1 MLAAARATHGRP
13 DDVAS
18 REGRPRITRRRLVQ
32 GFGFAG
38 RQLQR
43 PLCPPSRRSAHH
55 RTHRKVWRRAPCRL
69 SSQDTVRGVASSH
82 THSPRRHAL
91 PAALGLIRLLPR
103 GSPQVAQPDGAA
115 AAMFCA
121 ISGNTPEHP
130 VVSKTGHLFEQSVI
144 EKYIESTGKCPV
156 TGEVLSADDLLPL
169 KVSSTVKPRPVAA
182 SSIPGMLTLFQNEW
196 DALMLETFTL
206 KQQLETARQELG
218 QALYQHDAACRVIAR
233 LIKERDDARQALAEA
248 RPSVGAVPAA
258 SAAPAAPAAG
268 AMEVDGASGMT
279 PVVVGRFEANAKGLS
294 KGRKKRQPPADQ
306 TTAEAIA
313 SFSALGSAKAHSKG
327 HTCVDVH
334 ASEPLAATGGAD
346 GHVSLYDCA
355 TGTAKATLKGH
366 TKKVHGVSLHPTK
379 PIVLSCSADKTAR
392 CWNTDGEQL
401 HVLSTHSGPVT
412 ACTLH
417 STGDYAVT
425 ASADKSW
432 ALHDL
437 ETGSS
442 VFVVGNGTA
451 GASRPARTSCGAT
464 RQRALPHMPAHA
476 RTAHCTRLAPRAT
489 RALASVRLLLRRL
502 PSGRPHPGHRN
513 GGRRADLGREVT
525 GHGGRARR
533 APGGNLLPGLF

>member
-1 MLAAARATHGRP
+1 
-13 DDVAS
+13 
-18 REGRPRITRRRLVQ
+18 
-32 GFGFAG
+32 
-38 RQLQR
+38 
-43 PLCPPSRRSAHH
+43 
-55 RTHRKVWRRAPCRL
+55 
-69 SSQDTVRGVASSH
+69 
-82 THSPRRHAL
+82 
-91 PAALGLIRLLPR
+91 
-103 GSPQVAQPDGAA
+103 
-115 AAMFCA
+115 MFCA

-156 TGEVLSADDLLPL
+156 TGEVLAADDLLPL

-248 RPSVGAVPAA
+248 RPTAVSAPAA

-268 AMEVDGASGMT
+268 PMEVDGASGMT
-279 PVVVGRFEANAKGLS
+279 PVVIGRFEATSKELS

-313 SFSALGSAKAHSKG
+313 SFSALGSLKAHSKG

-334 ASEPLAATGGAD
+334 ASQALAATGGAD
-346 GHVSLYDCA
+346 SLVTLYDCG
-355 TGTAKATLKGH
+355 TGTNKATLKGH
-366 TKKVHGVSLHPTK
+366 TKKVHGVRLHPTK

-392 CWNTDGEQL
+392 CWTTDGKQL

-425 ASADKSW
+425 ASSDKSW

-437 ETGSS
+437 ETGSP
-442 VFVVGNGTA
+442 VIVVGNGTA
-451 GASRPARTSCGAT
+451 GYSCAGFHPDGLILGTGTEAVVRIWDVKSQANVASFEGHQGAISCLAFSENGYYLATGAADATVKLWDLRKLKNFHTITPAAGGAIGGVQFDYSGQFLT
-464 RQRALPHMPAHA
+464 VGSNDVSVYESKGWS
-476 RTAHCTRLAPRAT
+476 TV
-489 RALASVRLLLRRL
+489 ASFTDHKAV
-502 PSGRPHPGHRN
+502 
-513 GGRRADLGREVT
+513 VT
-525 GHGGRARR
+525 GVGFGRSASLLVATAADGVVKHFGV
-533 APGGNLLPGLF
+533 AP

>member
-1 MLAAARATHGRP
+1 
-13 DDVAS
+13 
-18 REGRPRITRRRLVQ
+18 
-32 GFGFAG
+32 
-38 RQLQR
+38 
-43 PLCPPSRRSAHH
+43 
-55 RTHRKVWRRAPCRL
+55 
-69 SSQDTVRGVASSH
+69 
-82 THSPRRHAL
+82 
-91 PAALGLIRLLPR
+91 
-103 GSPQVAQPDGAA
+103 
-115 AAMFCA
+115 MFCA

-156 TGEVLSADDLLPL
+156 TGEALSPDDLLPL

-248 RPSVGAVPAA
+248 RPSAVSAPAA
-258 SAAPAAPAAG
+258 SAAPAAPAAA

-279 PVVVGRFEANAKGLS
+279 PAVISRFEANAKGLS

-306 TTAEAIA
+306 ATAEAIA
-313 SFSALGSAKAHSKG
+313 SFSALGSAQAHSKG
-327 HTCVDVH
+327 HTCVGVH

-355 TGTAKATLKGH
+355 TGSTTATLKGH
-366 TKKVHGVSLHPTK
+366 TKKVNGVSLHPTK

-401 HVLSTHSGPVT
+401 HVLSTHSGSVT

-425 ASADKSW
+425 ASTDKSW

-437 ETGSS
+437 ETGSP
-442 VFVVGNGTA
+442 VFVVGGGTA
-451 GASRPARTSCGAT
+451 GYSCAGFHPDGLILGTGTEATMRIWDVKSRAVVAALDSHQGAISCLAFSENGFYMATGAADATVKLWDLRKTKNFHTITPAAGGTISSVQFDYTGQFLTVGSNDVSVYESKGWSTVASFTDHKAA
-464 RQRALPHMPAHA
+464 
-476 RTAHCTRLAPRAT
+476 
-489 RALASVRLLLRRL
+489 
-502 PSGRPHPGHRN
+502 
-513 GGRRADLGREVT
+513 VT
-525 GHGGRARR
+525 GVGFGRSASLLVATAADGIVKHFGA
-533 APGGNLLPGLF
+533 AP

>member
-1 MLAAARATHGRP
+1 
-13 DDVAS
+13 
-18 REGRPRITRRRLVQ
+18 
-32 GFGFAG
+32 
-38 RQLQR
+38 
-43 PLCPPSRRSAHH
+43 
-55 RTHRKVWRRAPCRL
+55 
-69 SSQDTVRGVASSH
+69 
-82 THSPRRHAL
+82 
-91 PAALGLIRLLPR
+91 
-103 GSPQVAQPDGAA
+103 
-115 AAMFCA
+115 MFCA

-156 TGEVLSADDLLPL
+156 TGEALSPDDLLPL

-248 RPSVGAVPAA
+248 RPSAVSAPAA
-258 SAAPAAPAAG
+258 SAAPAAPAAA

-279 PVVVGRFEANAKGLS
+279 PAVISRFEANAKGLS

-306 TTAEAIA
+306 ATAEAIA
-313 SFSALGSAKAHSKG
+313 SFSALGSAQAHSKG
-327 HTCVDVH
+327 HTCVGVH

-355 TGTAKATLKGH
+355 TGSTTATLKGH
-366 TKKVHGVSLHPTK
+366 TKKVNGVSLHPTK

-401 HVLSTHSGPVT
+401 HVLSTHSGSVT

-425 ASADKSW
+425 ASTDKSW

-437 ETGSS
+437 ETGSP
-442 VFVVGNGTA
+442 VFAVGGGTA
-451 GASRPARTSCGAT
+451 GQPPRSHELRRDSPARPAPHARTRPHT
-464 RQRALPHMPAHA
+464 RAHA
-476 RTAHCTRLAPRAT
+476 RTARCTRALARRAT
-489 RALASVRLLLRRL
+489 RAPASVRLLLRRL
-502 PSGRPHPGHRN
+502 PSGRPHPGHRD
-513 GGRRADLGREVT
+513 GGNHADLGRQVT
-525 GHGGRARR
+525 GRGGGARF
-533 APGGNLLPGLF
+533 APGRNLLPGLL

>member
-1 MLAAARATHGRP
+1 
-13 DDVAS
+13 
-18 REGRPRITRRRLVQ
+18 
-32 GFGFAG
+32 
-38 RQLQR
+38 
-43 PLCPPSRRSAHH
+43 
-55 RTHRKVWRRAPCRL
+55 
-69 SSQDTVRGVASSH
+69 
-82 THSPRRHAL
+82 
-91 PAALGLIRLLPR
+91 
-103 GSPQVAQPDGAA
+103 
-115 AAMFCA
+115 MFCA

-156 TGEVLSADDLLPL
+156 TGEVLAADDLLPL

-248 RPSVGAVPAA
+248 RPSAGSVPAA
-258 SAAPAAPAAG
+258 SAAPAAPAVG

-279 PVVVGRFEANAKGLS
+279 PAVLGRFEANAKGLS
-294 KGRKKRQPPADQ
+294 KGRKKRQAPADQ
-306 TTAEAIA
+306 TTADAIA

-366 TKKVHGVSLHPTK
+366 TKKVYEVSLHPTK

-425 ASADKSW
+425 ASSDKSW

-437 ETGSS
+437 ETGSP

-464 RQRALPHMPAHA
+464 RQRALPHVPAHA
-476 RTAHCTRLAPRAT
+476 RTAHCTRALGPRAPRERLRVSGYSCAGFHPDGLILGTAT
-489 RALASVRLLLRRL
+489 EAVVRIWDVKSRDEVAALEGHQGAISCLAFSENGYYMASGAADGTVILWDLRKTKQFHAITPAAGGAIGGVQFDYSGQFLTVGSNDVR
-502 PSGRPHPGHRN
+502 
-513 GGRRADLGREVT
+513 
-525 GHGGRARR
+525 
-533 APGGNLLPGLF
+533 

>member
-1 MLAAARATHGRP
+1 
-13 DDVAS
+13 
-18 REGRPRITRRRLVQ
+18 
-32 GFGFAG
+32 
-38 RQLQR
+38 
-43 PLCPPSRRSAHH
+43 
-55 RTHRKVWRRAPCRL
+55 
-69 SSQDTVRGVASSH
+69 
-82 THSPRRHAL
+82 
-91 PAALGLIRLLPR
+91 
-103 GSPQVAQPDGAA
+103 
-115 AAMFCA
+115 MFCA

-144 EKYIESTGKCPV
+144 EKYIDSTGKCPV

-248 RPSVGAVPAA
+248 RPSAGAVPAA
-258 SAAPAAPAAG
+258 SAAPVAG

-366 TKKVHGVSLHPTK
+366 TKKVYEVSLHPTK

-392 CWNTDGEQL
+392 CWNTDGKQL

-451 GASRPARTSCGAT
+451 GYSCAGFHPDGLILGTGTEAVVRIWDVKSQAMVAALEGHQGAISCLAFSENGYYLATGAADATVKLWDLRKTKNFQTITPAAGGAIGGVQFDYSGQFLTVGSNDVSVYETKVWSTVASFTDHKAA
-464 RQRALPHMPAHA
+464 
-476 RTAHCTRLAPRAT
+476 
-489 RALASVRLLLRRL
+489 
-502 PSGRPHPGHRN
+502 
-513 GGRRADLGREVT
+513 VT
-525 GHGGRARR
+525 GVGFGRSASLLVATAADGIVKHFGV
-533 APGGNLLPGLF
+533 AP

>member
-1 MLAAARATHGRP
+1 M
-13 DDVAS
+13 
-18 REGRPRITRRRLVQ
+18 
-32 GFGFAG
+32 
-38 RQLQR
+38 
-43 PLCPPSRRSAHH
+43 
-55 RTHRKVWRRAPCRL
+55 
-69 SSQDTVRGVASSH
+69 
-82 THSPRRHAL
+82 
-91 PAALGLIRLLPR
+91 
-103 GSPQVAQPDGAA
+103 
-115 AAMFCA
+115 
-121 ISGNTPEHP
+121 
-130 VVSKTGHLFEQSVI
+130 VSKTGHLFEQSVI

-156 TGEVLSADDLLPL
+156 TGEELSADDLLSL

-248 RPSVGAVPAA
+248 RPSAVSVPAA
-258 SAAPAAPAAG
+258 SAAPAAG

-279 PVVVGRFEANAKGLS
+279 PVVIGRLEANAKGLS

-366 TKKVHGVSLHPTK
+366 TKKVHEVSLHPTK

-425 ASADKSW
+425 ASTDKSW

-451 GASRPARTSCGAT
+451 GYSCASFHPDGLILGTGTEAVVRIWDVKSRAEVAALEGHQGAISCLAFSENGYYMATGAADATVKLWDLRKTKNFHTITPAAGGAIGGVQFDYSGQFLT
-464 RQRALPHMPAHA
+464 VGSNDVSVYE
-476 RTAHCTRLAPRAT
+476 TKGWSTV
-489 RALASVRLLLRRL
+489 ASFTD
-502 PSGRPHPGHRN
+502 HK
-513 GGRRADLGREVT
+513 AAVT
-525 GHGGRARR
+525 GVGFGRSASLLVATAADGIVKHFGV
-533 APGGNLLPGLF
+533 AP

>member
-1 MLAAARATHGRP
+1 
-13 DDVAS
+13 
-18 REGRPRITRRRLVQ
+18 
-32 GFGFAG
+32 
-38 RQLQR
+38 
-43 PLCPPSRRSAHH
+43 
-55 RTHRKVWRRAPCRL
+55 
-69 SSQDTVRGVASSH
+69 
-82 THSPRRHAL
+82 
-91 PAALGLIRLLPR
+91 
-103 GSPQVAQPDGAA
+103 
-115 AAMFCA
+115 MFCA

-156 TGEVLSADDLLPL
+156 TGEALSPDDLLPL

-248 RPSVGAVPAA
+248 RPSAVSAPAA
-258 SAAPAAPAAG
+258 SAAPAAPAAA

-279 PVVVGRFEANAKGLS
+279 PAVISRFEANAKGLS

-306 TTAEAIA
+306 ATAEAIA
-313 SFSALGSAKAHSKG
+313 SFSALGSAQAHSKG
-327 HTCVDVH
+327 HTCVGVH

-355 TGTAKATLKGH
+355 TGSTTATLKGH
-366 TKKVHGVSLHPTK
+366 TKKVNGVSLHPTK

-401 HVLSTHSGPVT
+401 HVLSTHSGSVT

-425 ASADKSW
+425 ASTDKSW

-437 ETGSS
+437 ETGSP
-442 VFVVGNGTA
+442 VFVVGGGTA
-451 GASRPARTSCGAT
+451 GQPPRSHELRRDSPARPA
-464 RQRALPHMPAHA
+464 PHA
-476 RTAHCTRLAPRAT
+476 RTRAHTPAQRAARVPLLVAPHERLRVSGYSCAGFHPDGLILGTGTEATMRIWDVKSRAVVA
-489 RALASVRLLLRRL
+489 ALDSHQGAISCLAFSENGFYMATGAADATVKLWDLRKTKNFHTITPAAGGTISSVQF
-502 PSGRPHPGHRN
+502 
-513 GGRRADLGREVT
+513 DYT
-525 GHGGRARR
+525 GQFLTVGSNDVR
-533 APGGNLLPGLF
+533 